1 LGEKFWMAKKA
12 KKTKRKS
19 DILVDLGGSKNSLA
33 AVLNEM
39 EKMIKSIA
47 RQQGKRRSDI
57 TRMGEIKG
65 MDSQEAGLVYGF
77 SLMLEEPEDE
87 PQMNVFPKSGKIGII
102 AKIPRA
108 KKEKIEIKLKD
119 NVLQIKAEDS
129 GRKYHKKIS
138 LPFPVKRRPMRSSYR
153 NGVLRIT
160 LVKRN
165 K

>member
-1 LGEKFWMAKKA
+1 MAEKG
-12 KKTKRKS
+12 KKTKRRS

-33 AVLNEM
+33 AVLREM

-47 RQQGKRRSDI
+47 RQQGRRRSDI

-77 SLMLEEPEDE
+77 SLKLEEPEDE

-102 AKIPRA
+102 TKIPRV
-108 KKEKIEIKLKD
+108 KKDKIKIKLKD

-129 GRKYHKKIS
+129 VQKYYKKIS
-138 LPFPVKRRPMRSSYR
+138 LPFPVKRRLVRSSYR

-160 LVKRN
+160 LAKRN
-165 K
+165 R